1 MDQIKRVTVC
11 VTYAS
16 GEERRHVIPGNDLP
30 GVLLRRVRRPGA
42 PRRCPVPVPK

>member
-1 MDQIKRVTVC
+1 MDQIKRVVVC

-30 GVLLRRVRRPGA
+30 GALLRMLLALR
-42 PRRCPVPVPK
+42 